1 MAEETKTEVVESVTF
16 NPNARVNV
24 NMKYV
29 RNLGNFES
37 IHIDLGVGR
46 DVPEG
51 IHYLKALRI
60 LRKEVEVELEVAVG
74 EVDADRAKRKG

>member
-1 MAEETKTEVVESVTF
+1 MADETNVEETVTF
-16 NPNARVNV
+16 SPNARVGV
-24 NMKYV
+24 HIKFV

-37 IHIDLGVGR
+37 IHIDLGVER

-60 LRKEVEVELEVAVG
+60 LRKEVEGELEVAVN
-74 EVDADRAKRKG
+74 EVDEDRKG